1 MIKFEWDINKEKLNI
16 KNHGVGFDVAVD
28 ALRDEY
34 GLEDFDDSHS
44 DFTEYRY
51 SRIGLSRQ
59 GVLFVIY
66 TLRETEEIYRLISA
80 RKAEIS
86 EEILYWEARDE
97 Q

>member
-16 KNHGVGFDVAVD
+16 KNHGIGFEVAVD
-28 ALRDEY
+28 VLQDEF

-59 GVLFVIY
+59 GVLLVIY
-66 TLRETEEIYRLISA
+66 TLRKTEEIYRIISA

-86 EEILYWEARDE
+86 EEILYREARDE
-97 Q
+97 